1 MKCSQ
6 GHENPPHYR
15 FCVLCGEPLPG
26 PSASPGPGTGSPLG
40 PAPRIEAAPS
50 VPAPWTP
57 AAARPVP
64 TVWPPMG
71 VTVIVFYFILQ
82 AIGYAIAN
90 IAIGIAAAVGA
101 GIASAFSERLLE
113 ALRSDWGVQAGLF
126 LLGLLGT
133 LLYFLSLFSAAT
145 AVGLWKRRKWGR
157 QWAIPL
163 VWINAGFVLVAVIL
177 AFTPSA
183 VLSGLVS
190 VGLALWITVYLNQL
204 AAAFEE

>member
-26 PSASPGPGTGSPLG
+26 PSASPGPGTGSPPG
-40 PAPRIEAAPS
+40 PAPGIEAAPS

-71 VTVIVFYFILQ
+71 VTVIVFYFIFN
-82 AIGYAIAN
+82 AIGYAVG
-90 IAIGIAAAVGA
+90 AIGVAAIAGLGS
-101 GIASAFSERLLE
+101 GIVSELGP
-113 ALRSDWGVQAGLF
+113 LREVLRGEMNPQTALF
-126 LLGLLGT
+126 LLGLIAELA
-133 LLYFLSLFSAAT
+133 YFLSLFSAAT
-145 AVGLWKRRKWGR
+145 AVGLWKQRKWGR

-163 VWINAGFVLVAVIL
+163 AWINAAFALVAMGL
-177 AFTPSA
+177 AFTSYT

-190 VGLALWITVYLNQL
+190 VGLALWIMVHLNQL